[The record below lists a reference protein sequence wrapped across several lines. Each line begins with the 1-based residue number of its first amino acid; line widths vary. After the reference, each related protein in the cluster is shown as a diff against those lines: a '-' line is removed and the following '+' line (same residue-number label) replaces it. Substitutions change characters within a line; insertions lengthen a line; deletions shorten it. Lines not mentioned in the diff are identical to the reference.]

1 MGSSRE
7 PGFPAAGPAGRVDA
21 RPIVWQAGRVLQIN
35 CDRCDASLEFPDDR
49 AGEKAACPKCGDIN
63 RLPAA
68 ADADAGGTARHS
80 ASEAQPD
87 RAALAGL
94 PPDKGPEV
102 RVRLVRPAMFR
113 ARPVVFSA
121 VLLAGV
127 LGIAGAIYFGAVD
140 ARPWAMWLS
149 LAIVLGA
156 VGVMAF
162 WKVLT
167 LAAGLEITTKRTIE
181 RKGLFSRATSEVLHD
196 NIRNIQVD
204 QTFWQRVCN
213 VGSIGISSSGQDGI
227 EVHMDAVPK
236 PKDLQRTIDLYRP
249 L

>member
-1 MGSSRE
+1 MLR
-7 PGFPAAGPAGRVDA
+7 
-21 RPIVWQAGRVLQIN
+21 IN
-35 CDRCDASLEFPDDR
+35 CDRCDDPLEFPDDR
-49 AGEKAACPKCGDIN
+49 AGEKVACPKCGDIN

-68 ADADAGGTARHS
+68 TPASGNARD
-80 ASEAQPD
+80 SETPGKTTTKAEPD

-94 PPDKGPEV
+94 PPDHGPEV

-113 ARPVVFSA
+113 ARPIVFSG
-121 VLLAGV
+121 VVLAGV
-127 LGIAGAIYFGAVD
+127 LGLAGTIYFGAVD
-140 ARPWAMWLS
+140 SRPWAMWLGVAAV
-149 LAIVLGA
+149 LAAIVA
-156 VGVMAF
+156 MVV

-204 QTFWQRVCN
+204 QTFVQRVFN

-236 PKDLQRTIDLYRP
+236 PKELQRTIDLYRP

>member
-1 MGSSRE
+1 M
-7 PGFPAAGPAGRVDA
+7 
-21 RPIVWQAGRVLQIN
+21 VWQSGLVLRIT
-35 CDRCDASLEFPDDR
+35 CDRCEAPLEFPDER

-68 ADADAGGTARHS
+68 PTATATDGPAKPTS
-80 ASEAQPD
+80 DPPPD

-94 PPDKGPEV
+94 PPDQGPEV

-121 VLLAGV
+121 VLLAGL
-127 LGIAGAIYFGAVD
+127 LGVAGAIYFGAVD
-140 ARPWAMWLS
+140 TKLWAMWLS
-149 LAIVLGA
+149 LAVVLGA
-156 VGVMAF
+156 AGVMAF

-236 PKDLQRTIDLYRP
+236 PKELQRTIDLYRP